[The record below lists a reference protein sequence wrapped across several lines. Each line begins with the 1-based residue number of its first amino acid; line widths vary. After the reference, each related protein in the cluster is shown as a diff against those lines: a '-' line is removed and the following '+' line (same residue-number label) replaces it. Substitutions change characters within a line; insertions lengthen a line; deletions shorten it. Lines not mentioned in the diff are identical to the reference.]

1 MIARLRA
8 AGAEH
13 RVSYTTPYSLAGWP
27 CTVVRCGTA
36 PEGLPIGV
44 QVVARSWHDHV
55 ALALAGHL
63 EAELGGWQPPPS

>member
-1 MIARLRA
+1 
-8 AGAEH
+8 
-13 RVSYTTPYSLAGWP
+13 VSYTTPYSLAGWP

-36 PEGLPIGV
+36 PKGLPIGV

-63 EAELGGWQPPPS
+63 EAELGGCDAARNDLGTVGS